1 MELKEWKLRKALNKA
16 FLNVK
21 PNTTAI
27 KGFKTY
33 QMQLRDRINDTES
46 DTFYK
51 NLIIDF

>member
-16 FLNVK
+16 FLKVK
-21 PNTTAI
+21 PNTIAI

-46 DTFYK
+46 DTFHK
-51 NLIIDF
+51 NLIIEF

>member
-1 MELKEWKLRKALNKA
+1 MELKEWKPRKAISKA

-27 KGFKTY
+27 KGFKTC

-46 DTFYK
+46 DTFHK